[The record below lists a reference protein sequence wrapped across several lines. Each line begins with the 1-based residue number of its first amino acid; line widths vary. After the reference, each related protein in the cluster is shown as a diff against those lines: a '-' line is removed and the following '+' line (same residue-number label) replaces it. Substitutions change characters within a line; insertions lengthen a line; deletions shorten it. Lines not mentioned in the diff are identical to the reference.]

1 MDEAGLR
8 ERNTPQR
15 APVAEKAKQAV
26 QELNAEEYHSE
37 KDMKDKRT
45 FGRTPNGIVFT
56 VPQTHD
62 MVSQLLS
69 PSQPKNISD
78 IIVLLILGLH
88 GLTLYLLPT
97 FLRIPVFAMVFLFWR
112 GCYNAGIGYLLYI
125 QSNHRRLVAWAKKR
139 KLFINPATGGN
150 PHPMLYYFI
159 KRELETKIPHDYKF
173 EEAPIEYNTWLVFRR
188 IVDLI
193 LMCDFVSYCL
203 FAMACG
209 GTPLGES
216 IFMTVFRWVAG
227 WTLVGF
233 NLWVKI
239 DAHRVVKDYAW
250 YWGDFFYLIDQE
262 LTFDGVFEMAPHPMY
277 SVGYAGYYGISLMAA
292 SYNVLFIS
300 IIAHAAQF
308 AFLVWVENPHID
320 KTYNSPPSRTR
331 SSEPMID
338 TDYAYAID
346 DGRVNGAPPLAT
358 TNQPSPVHNLL
369 GIQNIDL
376 YRTTDTSVILLQLY
390 VFFLTILTP
399 STPVFQS
406 LFVANAAIWRIW
418 YSLGIGYVLN
428 RQSTKKK
435 WTRHFLK
442 YGESTEEAWRQWK
455 GTYHLSMTMCYATFI
470 AATWKLYA
478 IPSDWSYGMALL
490 KHVVGLGMI
499 SLQVWTAVSVYDSLG
514 EFGWFFGDF
523 FFDHAPKLTYGGIYR
538 FLNNPERVMGFAG
551 VWGAALITGS
561 SAIFF
566 LALLSHI
573 LSLVFIQFVERPHM
587 QKLYGQSLRRESG
600 LVRSLKRSLPPPL
613 RQWQGSMDRMLSETV
628 DFVED
633 FVDAARPRLAAGVSI
648 FVRDSTA
655 LFKHPTRIS
664 VTRLEPDLAG
674 YDLKDY
680 SIEISGSHLSLSSK
694 HQSRSDYA
702 DGTAR
707 SYTDSTADFKPLEF
721 EYGAPIRVRWTA
733 PLNHSKKDWVGL
745 YRVAD
750 NASREATRVASQGR
764 WVATIRDQYDSST
777 ADQGILVSDS
787 RVSGISRKDGES
799 QDYLTGEMEFS
810 GDKLW
815 WTTGVFEFRYHH
827 NGKHNVMA
835 ISLPF
840 NIGISRFDEDDV
852 EQDANGLI
860 RSAVQEA
867 LLPVVRNCFDRDPE
881 IAPYT
886 ASEPFGS
893 VVGRKDKYAKRVVY
907 AVHQMFG
914 VEFAPEVVQA
924 DGNVKNLAWRIC
936 NAKMVLV
943 SGRRPLLSDESVLID
958 VYDGRHRIACHHPV
972 EPVHRI
978 TGNSDSIGPI
988 LLPKVIFFGLID
1000 YAAGYTRGIRSEA
1013 PIKPTREVGSSL
1025 TIGYIGRLGMHAT
1038 AADRGA
1044 P

>member
-1 MDEAGLR
+1 
-8 ERNTPQR
+8 
-15 APVAEKAKQAV
+15 
-26 QELNAEEYHSE
+26 
-37 KDMKDKRT
+37 
-45 FGRTPNGIVFT
+45 
-56 VPQTHD
+56 

-69 PSQPKNISD
+69 PGQPKNISD
-78 IIVLLILGLH
+78 ILVLFILGLH
-88 GLTLYLLPT
+88 ALTLYLLPP

-125 QSNHRRLVAWAKKR
+125 QSNHRRLVAWAKKH
-139 KLFINPATGGN
+139 KLFLNPANGGN
-150 PHPMLYYFI
+150 PHPVLYYFM
-159 KRELETKIPHDYKF
+159 KRELETKIPKDYKF
-173 EEAPIEYNTWLVFRR
+173 EEAPVEYNTWLVFRR

-209 GTPLGES
+209 GTPPGES
-216 IFMTVFRWVAG
+216 KFMTMFRWVVG
-227 WTLVGF
+227 WSLVGF
-233 NLWVKI
+233 NLWVKL

-292 SYNVLFIS
+292 SYSVLFIS

-308 AFLVWVENPHID
+308 AFLVWVENPHIE
-320 KTYNSPPSRTR
+320 KTYNAPPLRNRSPGSLIGNDDDHT
-331 SSEPMID
+331 ID
-338 TDYAYAID
+338 
-346 DGRVNGAPPLAT
+346 GHHVNGAPPLAF

-376 YRTTDTSVILLQLY
+376 YRTTDTSVILLQFY
-390 VFFLTILTP
+390 VLALMVLTP
-399 STPVFQS
+399 STPAFQTF
-406 LFVANAAIWRIW
+406 FVVNAAVWRIW

-428 RQSTKKK
+428 RQSVKKK

-455 GTYHLSMTMCYATFI
+455 GAYHLSMTMCYASFI
-470 AATWKLYA
+470 AATWKLYS

-490 KHVVGLGMI
+490 KHVAGLGLV
-499 SLQVWTAVSVYDSLG
+499 SLQIWTAISVYDSLG

-538 FLNNPERVMGFAG
+538 FLNNPERVMGLAG

-573 LSLVFIQFVERPHM
+573 SSLIFIQFVERPHM

-613 RQWQGSMDRMLSETV
+613 RQWQGSVDRMLTETV
-628 DFVED
+628 DFVEE
-633 FVDAARPRLAAGVSI
+633 FIDAARPRLAAGVI
-648 FVRDSTA
+648 TFVRDSTA

-664 VTRLEPDLAG
+664 ITRLEPDLAG

-680 SIEISGSHLSLSSK
+680 SVEISGTNSSVPSTRQSIGPLVDSIAQLS
-694 HQSRSDYA
+694 A
-702 DGTAR
+702 D
-707 SYTDSTADFKPLEF
+707 DNFEFKPLKF

-764 WVATIRDQYDSST
+764 WVATVRDQYDAST
-777 ADQGILVSDS
+777 ADQGILVSDT
-787 RVSGISRKDGES
+787 RVSGKARKDGES
-799 QDYLTGEMEFS
+799 KDYLVGEMEFF

-827 NGKHNVMA
+827 HGKHNVMA

-840 NIGISRFDEDDV
+840 DIGISRFDEDEV
-852 EQDANGLI
+852 EPDSNGLI
-860 RSAVQEA
+860 RGAVEEA

-881 IAPYT
+881 IAPNT
-886 ASEPFGS
+886 ISESFGS
-893 VVGRKDKYAKRVVY
+893 LVERDGKYAKRVVY
-907 AVHQMFG
+907 AVHQM
-914 VEFAPEVVQA
+914 
-924 DGNVKNLAWRIC
+924 
-936 NAKMVLV
+936 
-943 SGRRPLLSDESVLID
+943 
-958 VYDGRHRIACHHPV
+958 
-972 EPVHRI
+972 
-978 TGNSDSIGPI
+978 
-988 LLPKVIFFGLID
+988 
-1000 YAAGYTRGIRSEA
+1000 
-1013 PIKPTREVGSSL
+1013 
-1025 TIGYIGRLGMHAT
+1025 
-1038 AADRGA
+1038 
-1044 P
+1044 